1 MEFFQNAKSVRLKS
15 HHDKYLIADDDR
27 ESVFQDR
34 HGSIRSAV
42 WTVEFVECVSNNVVR
57 LKSIYG
63 QYLTATDQEKILGL
77 TGRKVLQTMPRKL
90 GSSVEWEPIRDG
102 FKVKLKTRYG
112 NFLRANGGL
121 PPWRNSITH
130 DIPHRHSDWILWE
143 IDIVEKKPDSPKKVE
158 RSESMEMDLSSSTVH
173 LRSPKSSQVES
184 SDYFGG
190 SSAKSDGRIIHY
202 VVVDDE
208 GNVDDGTERNS
219 FIFKGHGLEQ
229 LTQKLVEET
238 GLEKIIVCSRNPLNG
253 KLYPLRLA
261 LPPNN
266 ATMNIV
272 VVPSTSRVAR
282 EFALE
287 TSVSI

>member
-143 IDIVEKKPDSPKKVE
+143 IDIVEKKPDSPKK
-158 RSESMEMDLSSSTVH
+158 S
-173 LRSPKSSQVES
+173 
-184 SDYFGG
+184 
-190 SSAKSDGRIIHY
+190 
-202 VVVDDE
+202 
-208 GNVDDGTERNS
+208 
-219 FIFKGHGLEQ
+219 
-229 LTQKLVEET
+229 
-238 GLEKIIVCSRNPLNG
+238 
-253 KLYPLRLA
+253 
-261 LPPNN
+261 
-266 ATMNIV
+266 
-272 VVPSTSRVAR
+272 
-282 EFALE
+282 
-287 TSVSI
+287 